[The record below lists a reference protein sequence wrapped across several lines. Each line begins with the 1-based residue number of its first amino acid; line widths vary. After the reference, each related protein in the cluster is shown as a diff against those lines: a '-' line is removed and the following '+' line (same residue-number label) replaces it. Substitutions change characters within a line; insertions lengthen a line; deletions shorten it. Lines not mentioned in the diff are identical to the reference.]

1 MSMNMPSEPQ
11 FMTTAS
17 SSMGAGG
24 NIGGD
29 SSPKMSSA
37 STMNNTPNFV
47 DSSSTVGGG
56 STTIGIEPMG
66 ELDGAINNLAMSAKY
81 NLTQMS
87 PREFLKA
94 RWSTMQS
101 WGSFIDTSRM
111 VLPVSIQQWS
121 KRLVENL
128 KHFQSNYFGLVLILC
143 LYSIFTSPLLLLV
156 MAAIVGAGYILT
168 LKNAERPL
176 KLFGRKLNLGQQYAA
191 LGLCSLP
198 LLYLV
203 GAGSVVFWVIGASL
217 FVITLHASVYDIE
230 GAAAAGGGAGPRS
243 PIEQFTFGV
252 QSV

>member
-1 MSMNMPSEPQ
+1 MSLNMPSEPQ
-11 FMTTAS
+11 FMTTS
-17 SSMGAGG
+17 PSIGAGG
-24 NIGGD
+24 NLGGD
-29 SSPKMSSA
+29 SSPKKLAQSM
-37 STMNNTPNFV
+37 MNINNTPSFV
-47 DSSSTVGGG
+47 DSSSTIGGG
-56 STTIGIEPMG
+56 STTIGMEPMG

-156 MAAIVGAGYILT
+156 MGAIVGAGYILT

-176 KLFGRKLNLGQQYAA
+176 KVFGRKLNLGQQYAA

-203 GAGSVVFWVIGASL
+203 GAGAVVFWVIGASL

-230 GAAAAGGGAGPRS
+230 NSPGPRTPVGS
-243 PIEQFTFGV
+243 EQFSFGV